1 MCQKLDWSEYLCV
14 VSANPKAS
22 VVWRREGQSQPASLQ
37 ELLQF
42 SPVIRQHSGLYT
54 CHARNK
60 AGDSLPVRVHLD
72 VKCKYELKILVVLCL
87 LKLP

>member
-1 MCQKLDWSEYLCV
+1 VPETRLVGIPVDDIEDLKDSVAIRCV

-72 VKCKYELKILVVLCL
+72 VKCK
-87 LKLP
+87 